1 MMENKISEITKNIAS
16 SFKTNTI
23 ENLVKRL
30 DKIEK
35 DNTDIQDKL
44 GKALAKEGW

>member
-1 MMENKISEITKNIAS
+1 MRLGYPNNRIERE
-16 SFKTNTI
+16 TNTI